1 MSKNENVTK
10 GNKKHAHLSRQEKKQ
25 QKTILIT
32 FTIVAVLIV
41 GSIAFGLLNEY
52 VFKYNRP
59 VATVNGENIMPADF
73 EKLVRYNRYQ
83 LMEQYLQYANLAQ
96 MFGEDP
102 QMGGQFTETLT
113 QIQLQLDTSDP
124 AQVIAL
130 GSTALE
136 QMTNQTLLRQEAEK
150 LGIVITEEEIDE
162 AFQAAFGYYPNGTP
176 TPEATATKYVESTL
190 SPEQIAIVTLTP
202 TAEPTEVPEEEVV
215 DEVDEAAEPTPTA
228 EPLPTATAYTEAA
241 YVDQRSAYLDK
252 LNKIGVGFTEEDLRD
267 LIYSQLLY
275 EAVQEVVTA
284 DIKKVELQVWAR
296 HILVNDDASAQIV
309 LESLAQGKDWTE
321 LAATLSLDNG
331 NKDQGGDLGWFADG
345 QMVPE
350 FWEAASVLEVGE
362 ISEPV
367 PTQFGVHIIQVLG
380 KEERPLSATLYE
392 NRVSAAFQ
400 EWLDAATEAA
410 TIDISD
416 KWTEIVPEEPVFDEN
431 TYLILTGQDLI
442 EQEVPQQ

>member
-1 MSKNENVTK
+1 MLISVQPTWKN
-10 GNKKHAHLSRQEKKQ
+10 
-25 QKTILIT
+25 
-32 FTIVAVLIV
+32 
-41 GSIAFGLLNEY
+41 
-52 VFKYNRP
+52 
-59 VATVNGENIMPADF
+59 
-73 EKLVRYNRYQ
+73 
-83 LMEQYLQYANLAQ
+83 
-96 MFGEDP
+96 
-102 QMGGQFTETLT
+102 
-113 QIQLQLDTSDP
+113 
-124 AQVIAL
+124 
-130 GSTALE
+130 
-136 QMTNQTLLRQEAEK
+136 
-150 LGIVITEEEIDE
+150 
-162 AFQAAFGYYPNGTP
+162 
-176 TPEATATKYVESTL
+176 
-190 SPEQIAIVTLTP
+190 
-202 TAEPTEVPEEEVV
+202 
-215 DEVDEAAEPTPTA
+215 
-228 EPLPTATAYTEAA
+228 
-241 YVDQRSAYLDK
+241 

>member
-150 LGIVITEEEIDE
+150 LGIVITDEEIDE

-241 YVDQRSAYLDK
+241 YVDQRSAYLEK
-252 LNKIGVGFTEEDLRD
+252 LE
-267 LIYSQLLY
+267 
-275 EAVQEVVTA
+275 
-284 DIKKVELQVWAR
+284 
-296 HILVNDDASAQIV
+296 
-309 LESLAQGKDWTE
+309 
-321 LAATLSLDNG
+321 
-331 NKDQGGDLGWFADG
+331 
-345 QMVPE
+345 
-350 FWEAASVLEVGE
+350 
-362 ISEPV
+362 
-367 PTQFGVHIIQVLG
+367 
-380 KEERPLSATLYE
+380 
-392 NRVSAAFQ
+392 
-400 EWLDAATEAA
+400 
-410 TIDISD
+410 
-416 KWTEIVPEEPVFDEN
+416 
-431 TYLILTGQDLI
+431 
-442 EQEVPQQ
+442 